1 MANPGQNL
9 GSSTRYL
16 VRFDDICPTMNWI
29 VWDKIEPMLVQYRVS
44 PILAVIPENRD
55 PKLHV
60 QPPVPAFWD
69 RVRDWQSRG
78 WTIAL
83 HGYRHVY
90 VNQNRGLLRITPQS
104 EFAGLTRRVQE
115 EKLRRGIEIFRRNN
129 VLVDCWVAPSHSF
142 DWTTVDLLAEMEVR
156 VINDGLWPW
165 PHTDER
171 GITWVPQQVFGGSTP
186 NPQGGMRKMPRGI
199 WTFCHHHKAWSEV
212 ELENFRSGLERFS
225 SRIIGLNEAVIIGK
239 NRHLMWRDRIS
250 ASCFLVWYFHVRPAL
265 GRFVRHMK
273 SGAATP
279 GNS

>member
-90 VNQNRGLLRITPQS
+90 VNQNRGLL
-104 EFAGLTRRVQE
+104 
-115 EKLRRGIEIFRRNN
+115 
-129 VLVDCWVAPSHSF
+129 
-142 DWTTVDLLAEMEVR
+142 
-156 VINDGLWPW
+156 
-165 PHTDER
+165 
-171 GITWVPQQVFGGSTP
+171 
-186 NPQGGMRKMPRGI
+186 
-199 WTFCHHHKAWSEV
+199 
-212 ELENFRSGLERFS
+212 
-225 SRIIGLNEAVIIGK
+225 
-239 NRHLMWRDRIS
+239 
-250 ASCFLVWYFHVRPAL
+250 
-265 GRFVRHMK
+265 
-273 SGAATP
+273 
-279 GNS
+279 